1 MDFEQLPTTLFI
13 IQEAIKG
20 VAIFASLGI
29 IYSVLSILFG
39 G

>member
-1 MDFEQLPTTLFI
+1 MELFI

-20 VAIFASLGI
+20 VAIFASLSI
-29 IYSVLSILFG
+29 VWAVLNILFG